1 MESIVTTQNGLVT
14 LIIGKITIAL
24 NGITQP
30 ISSGTQL
37 PKGATL
43 FIEDGAQIEM
53 LYGDG
58 STYSN
63 SDVLDEIETLQAS
76 IASGEDP
83 TLELPD
89 TAAGQVNGNQGGSD
103 IVSITRSG
111 NETIANAGYN
121 TNGAQQAE
129 FSLKITNRGSLAN
142 NTSRLTNDTN
152 TVNEDTLA
160 IGNVLVNDSDID
172 SDLNVVNFGINNV
185 IVSAGTTVQ
194 IEGGSL
200 IINAD
205 GSYILTPDDNWSGSV
220 PIITYTTNTGAS
232 ATLTIEVTPID
243 DPSVLL
249 NDTNTIN
256 EDTVANGNV
265 LGNDTDLDNN
275 LTVLS
280 FEIEGANYDAGTEVT
295 LDAGAL
301 VINQDGDYTF
311 TPKAHWHGALPV
323 ITYTTNTGASATLTI
338 DVTPIDDPS
347 VLLNDTNTINE
358 DTVATG
364 NVLGN
369 DIDIDNDLTL
379 LSFNVNGI
387 RYDAGT
393 AVTLDAGVLIINQ
406 DGHYTFTPKAHWNG
420 VLPVI
425 TYTTNTGAS
434 ATLTLDV
441 TPIDDDFADNNET
454 VGVLEDSINNTGN
467 IIDGSGVDGP
477 LSVVSFVIFG
487 ESGPFVLG
495 QAINLAGVGQFTLF
509 NDGDYSFTPVAN
521 FNGRVPQITY
531 TLTDG
536 SGNNNSSTLT
546 LDVTPVNDDFTDEN
560 EIIALNE
567 DTTATGNII
576 LDSNSSSVDG
586 PLTVQSFEI
595 EGESGPFILGQVID
609 ITGVGSLILSADG
622 EYSFTPEANYNGS
635 VPQVTYVLTDGTSE
649 SNRSSVSIHID
660 AKADAPKLTTSSGNI
675 HHINK
680 IENKQLPDNVNPQD
694 QFFGINIDAV
704 HTGRYVYLSES
715 VDNNYITVS
724 DVNNTS
730 QLQGGSGNDILV
742 GGNISNSLLGG
753 KGHDILTANGLN
765 DALFGGDGIDTAIYS
780 GHFSD
785 YTITNH
791 NDHQATPYLLI
802 NDHRNIDP
810 NSVNT
815 NDLNAGDHLYE
826 VERIVFAD
834 GVYTVSPDGSLTQV
848 KIIEIPL
855 DINVELI
862 DTDGSETLSVV
873 TIEGLPN
880 GLYLTAGILN
890 SATGAWTVSVDNLT
904 NIKLQVSEDYTGD
917 TELRLTLSANTTES
931 SNKDTATTQTT
942 LDISLVGYDYN
953 NSTSGVKW
961 TP

>member
-1 MESIVTTQNGLVT
+1 MI
-14 LIIGKITIAL
+14 
-24 NGITQP
+24 
-30 ISSGTQL
+30 
-37 PKGATL
+37 
-43 FIEDGAQIEM
+43 
-53 LYGDG
+53 
-58 STYSN
+58 
-63 SDVLDEIETLQAS
+63 
-76 IASGEDP
+76 
-83 TLELPD
+83 
-89 TAAGQVNGNQGGSD
+89 
-103 IVSITRSG
+103 
-111 NETIANAGYN
+111 
-121 TNGAQQAE
+121 
-129 FSLKITNRGSLAN
+129 
-142 NTSRLTNDTN
+142 
-152 TVNEDTLA
+152 
-160 IGNVLVNDSDID
+160 
-172 SDLNVVNFGINNV
+172 
-185 IVSAGTTVQ
+185 
-194 IEGGSL
+194 
-200 IINAD
+200 
-205 GSYILTPDDNWSGSV
+205 
-220 PIITYTTNTGAS
+220 
-232 ATLTIEVTPID
+232 
-243 DPSVLL
+243 
-249 NDTNTIN
+249 
-256 EDTVANGNV
+256 
-265 LGNDTDLDNN
+265 
-275 LTVLS
+275 
-280 FEIEGANYDAGTEVT
+280 
-295 LDAGAL
+295 
-301 VINQDGDYTF
+301 INQDGDYTF

-323 ITYTTNTGASATLTI
+323 ITYTTNTGA
-338 DVTPIDDPS
+338 
-347 VLLNDTNTINE
+347 N
-358 DTVATG
+358 
-364 NVLGN
+364 
-369 DIDIDNDLTL
+369 
-379 LSFNVNGI
+379 
-387 RYDAGT
+387 
-393 AVTLDAGVLIINQ
+393 
-406 DGHYTFTPKAHWNG
+406 
-420 VLPVI
+420 
-425 TYTTNTGAS
+425 

-576 LDSNSSSVDG
+576 LDSNSSSFDG

-680 IENKQLPDNVNPQD
+680 IENNQLPDNVNPQD
-694 QFFGINIDAV
+694 QFFGMNIDAV

-953 NSTSGVKW
+953 NSTSGDNTIDGTDKHDLVVSDVQGIQIIAGKDYNVAFIFDTSGSMNDSINEAKNQLEIVFEQLIQSVSGNHSGIVNVLFTDFSTQSNFSVSVNLTDPNALNTLKNAINDINDGKERTNYETGFESAINW
-961 TP
+961 FNSTQIIDNKGQNLTYFITDGRPNQATEDKDPTTFVVGYHANEKQYIILGDLINSDFKRGDTLQVDGEVIVNAQGKVLSYCQIWCMSTS